1 MKQLWKYFENS
12 PKRTALYL
20 KAQIEMKKL
29 SVLDKVS
36 KEAHKLRKACSTR
49 QLSFD
54 AATQAVYA
62 DYAAILITLS
72 ELSASDPTAKG
83 LLHEIRTTK
92 FLGTGSS
99 SRALKIE

>member
-36 KEAHKLRKACSTR
+36 KEAHKKLRKACSTR
-49 QLSFD
+49 WLSFD

-62 DYAAILITLS
+62 DYAAIIITLP
-72 ELSASDPTAKG
+72 ELSPSDPTGKG

-92 FLGTGSS
+92 FLGTVTF
-99 SRALKIE
+99 